1 MKLLAA
7 VEIGLYVWAI
17 ALILVM
23 LAGLA
28 YP

>member
-7 VEIGLYVWAI
+7 LEIGLYVWMVAL
-17 ALILVM
+17 ALIM

>member
-1 MKLLAA
+1 MKLLA
-7 VEIGLYVWAI
+7 VLEIALYVWMFAL
-17 ALILVM
+17 ALIM